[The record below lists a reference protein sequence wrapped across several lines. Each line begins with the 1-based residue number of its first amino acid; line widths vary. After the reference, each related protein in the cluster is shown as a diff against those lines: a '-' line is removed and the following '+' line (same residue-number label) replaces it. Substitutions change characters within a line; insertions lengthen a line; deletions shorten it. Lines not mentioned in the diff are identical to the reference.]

1 MQEDIE
7 KIIKD
12 GTLAPSGENAQ
23 PWKFIVKSNEIHVFN
38 KPEVDQSLYNFKQR
52 GSYVAHGA
60 LIENIVISSSKYGY
74 KTDVKLFPEED
85 NVNLVAIITLE
96 KTNTEENPLY
106 KYIEK
111 RGTNRKSYEER
122 KLSDEQKIQLTNV
135 AREGNY
141 AELKIIDNKESMN
154 VLGDALAVN
163 ELVLFSNKKL
173 HDFFYEHIIWKD
185 DEQGK
190 AGGFYI
196 KTLEFLPNQ
205 LKAVKLFRNWFIL
218 NIFNKLI
225 KVADKIAKE
234 NAEKYAKSG
243 TLVAVV
249 VGGNSDSDFV
259 KGGRAMQR
267 VWLKATELGLS
278 AHPCTGTLF
287 FMERIKGGDENAFSD
302 KHLKIIENA
311 YYNIINTF
319 EVERK
324 TIPMLFRI
332 GYADS
337 PSARSLRL
345 NPDITINKNFNEKLT
360 KI

>member
-1 MQEDIE
+1 MQNDIE

-12 GTLAPSGENAQ
+12 GAFAPSGENTQ
-23 PWKFIVKSNEIHVFN
+23 PWKFTVKGNEIHVFN

-74 KTDVKLFPEED
+74 KTDVKLFPKED
-85 NVNLVAIITLE
+85 NANLVAIITLE
-96 KTNTEENPLY
+96 KTNTEEDPLY

-122 KLSDEQKIQLTNV
+122 KLSNGQKTQLINV
-135 AREGNY
+135 ARETGF
-141 AELKIIDNKESMN
+141 AELKIIDSKEPMDI
-154 VLGDALAVN
+154 LGDALAVN

-173 HDFFYEHIIWKD
+173 HDFFYDHIIWKE
-185 DEQGK
+185 DEQDK

-196 KTLEFLPNQ
+196 KTLEFLPHQ
-205 LKAVKLFRNWFIL
+205 LKAVKLFKSWFIL
-218 NIFNKLI
+218 NIFNKII

-243 TLVAVV
+243 TLAVV
-249 VGGNSDSDFV
+249 VVDGNSNSDFI

-278 AHPCTGTLF
+278 VHPCTGILF
-287 FMERIKGGDENAFSD
+287 FMERIKGGDKNVFSD

-311 YYNIINTF
+311 YNNIINTF
-319 EVERK
+319 EVKGK
-324 TIPMLFRI
+324 TVPMLFRI
-332 GYADS
+332 GYADA
-337 PSARSLRL
+337 PSARSFRS
-345 NPDITINKNFNEKLT
+345 NPNITIEDKQN
-360 KI
+360 

>member
-1 MQEDIE
+1 MQNDIE

-23 PWKFIVKSNEIHVFN
+23 PWKFTIKGNEIYVFN
-38 KPEVDQSLYNFKQR
+38 RPEVDQSLYNFKQR

-74 KTDVKLFPEED
+74 KTDVKLFPKED
-85 NVNLVAIITLE
+85 NANLVAIIALE
-96 KTNTEENPLY
+96 KTNTEEDPLY
-106 KYIEK
+106 KYLEK
-111 RGTNRKSYEER
+111 RSTNRKSYEER
-122 KLSDEQKIQLTNV
+122 KLSEEQKTQLINATKE
-135 AREGNY
+135 ANY

-163 ELVLFSNKKL
+163 ELVLFSNKQL
-173 HDFFYEHIIWKD
+173 HDFFYDHIIWKD
-185 DEQGK
+185 DEQDK

-196 KTLEFLPNQ
+196 KTLEFLPHQ
-205 LKAVKLFRNWFIL
+205 LKAVKLFKSWFIL
-218 NIFNKLI
+218 NILNKLG

-249 VGGNSDSDFV
+249 VDGNSNSDFV

-287 FMERIKGGDENAFSD
+287 FMERIKGGDKNVFSD

-311 YYNIINTF
+311 YNNIINTF
-319 EVERK
+319 EAEGK

-332 GYADS
+332 GYADA
-337 PSARSLRL
+337 PSARSLRTYP
-345 NPDITINKNFNEKLT
+345 NITIENKQN
-360 KI
+360 